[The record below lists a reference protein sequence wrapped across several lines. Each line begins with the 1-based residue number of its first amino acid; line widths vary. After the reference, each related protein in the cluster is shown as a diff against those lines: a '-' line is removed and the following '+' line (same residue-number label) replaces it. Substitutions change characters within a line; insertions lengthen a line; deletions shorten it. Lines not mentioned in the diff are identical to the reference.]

1 MKRLLLLLAL
11 TAAYL
16 GSSNAQEFTLQLG
29 RESKHTDEEMIM
41 NGHYLGLH
49 NGLDCWI
56 TQTVNGSNIFVR
68 NRDWQV
74 VHLDSNLVPV
84 GRLELPKTSKCH
96 HVASVM
102 KESLA
107 SALLVDSSNNE
118 QTLILR
124 AQVDMDSMRLVG
136 GWIDTLHV
144 FPLTSKDF
152 CKVWG
157 ATSSNG
163 EYVGL
168 ISVIEYTNTKQY
180 TATITLFDA
189 TMTPLWTR
197 QYALG
202 STDMIHV
209 SDKGEIIT
217 LAVEDDGEKQHFIFN
232 VMDEQESATYDI
244 SINCDRIQNMR
255 IVNTVG
261 RHVVCAGTWS
271 PLNSDPE
278 DRITGGVVGMSFDL
292 DSTNITGFT
301 LRPFQNEDMNILMNK
316 KTKKVQRE
324 QMLTFITPTGY
335 AATSFGGVISLGR
348 NYAENRVNNNGTIS
362 SEHHAVGM
370 HVAAVDTSGAI
381 RWVRNFRRNDISN
394 DGPARLYTA
403 LVSDD
408 TQVYLLKTESRKYPN
423 IYEISKEAKEF
434 ELGDKSNIVLY
445 SISTEGE
452 VNKTIIEQKY
462 KGVLIGVDQRRDGTM
477 LLLSLRGS
485 KTRLAKLKH

>member
-1 MKRLLLLLAL
+1 MKKILFLLAL
-11 TAAYL
+11 TVA
-16 GSSNAQEFTLQLG
+16 SVSTSFAQMFTLQLG
-29 RESKHTDEEMIM
+29 CESKHTDEEMIL
-41 NGHYLGLH
+41 NGHYIGQH

-56 TQTVNGSNIFVR
+56 TQTENGSNIFVR

-84 GRLELPKTSKCH
+84 GRLELPKTSKCR

-102 KESLA
+102 KESMA
-107 SALLVDSSNNE
+107 SALLVDSSDDE

-124 AQVDMDSMRLVG
+124 ARVDMDSMTLVG
-136 GWIDTLHV
+136 GWIDTLHA
-144 FPLTSKDF
+144 FPLASKDL

-157 ATSSNG
+157 AASANG

-168 ISVIEYTNTKQY
+168 ISVVEYTQTKQY
-180 TATITLFDA
+180 TATTTLFDA

-202 STDMIHV
+202 ATDMIHV
-209 SDKGEIIT
+209 SNQGEIIT

-255 IVNTVG
+255 IINTVG

-278 DRITGGVVGMSFDL
+278 DRITGGVVGMSFNL

-324 QMLTFITPTGY
+324 QTLSFISPTACVATPY
-335 AATSFGGVISLGR
+335 GGVISVGR
-348 NYAENRVNNNGTIS
+348 NYAENRINNNGTVS
-362 SEHHAVGM
+362 TEHHAVGL
-370 HVAAVDTSGAI
+370 HVAAIDTTGDI
-381 RWVRNFRRNDISN
+381 RWVRNFRRNDISE
-394 DGPARLYTA
+394 DGLARLYTA

-408 TQVYLLKTESRKYPN
+408 DNVYLLKTECRKYPN

-434 ELGDKSNIVLY
+434 ELGGKGNTVLY
-445 SISTEGE
+445 SISPEGD
-452 VNKTIIEQKY
+452 VSKTIVEQKY